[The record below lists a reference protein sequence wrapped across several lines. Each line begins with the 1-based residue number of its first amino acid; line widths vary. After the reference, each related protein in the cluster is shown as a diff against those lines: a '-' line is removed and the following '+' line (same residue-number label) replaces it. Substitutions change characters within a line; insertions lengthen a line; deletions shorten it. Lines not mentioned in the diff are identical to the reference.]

1 MFVVV
6 EKYLEDYMGE
16 RDWMTSSLHGSG
28 ATPKSAIKVA
38 EKTVLREWERSLAE
52 VTDEVDGEAMA
63 EETLLLALDLNL
75 QEQRK
80 SRIFSLP
87 LGI

>member
-38 EKTVLREWERSLAE
+38 EKQRE
-52 VTDEVDGEAMA
+52 
-63 EETLLLALDLNL
+63 
-75 QEQRK
+75 QK
-80 SRIFSLP
+80 
-87 LGI
+87 